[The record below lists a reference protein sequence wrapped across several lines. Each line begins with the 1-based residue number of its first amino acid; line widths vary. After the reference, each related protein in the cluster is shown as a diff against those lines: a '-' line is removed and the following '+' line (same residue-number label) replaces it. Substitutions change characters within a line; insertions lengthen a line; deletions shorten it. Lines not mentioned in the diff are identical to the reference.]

1 MSDSDQPSIPTWV
14 PPGEHARP
22 KPGSPEAQAEHE
34 RAHREGREPWS
45 QPSGSAA
52 GVQPGGTQGRGRS
65 PAQKGQGQAKS
76 APAWPPAAG
85 SGAPLRGAVDRG
97 ADEGDARTGGSA
109 PHGTAAAASGP
120 LTPTPQQRRLRAVV
134 WVIVGVTAAGTMIYG
149 AYLGFVW
156 FLGWTATQIP
166 RSWEV
171 QIGRSAASDILSKAR
186 VCADPRLN
194 RFIAKMAKRLEKG
207 MKKKPYDFHFKVLD
221 RKPVNAF
228 ALPGGYVF
236 IHRGLLKKAESGSE
250 VAGVLAHEIQHVL
263 KRHGMRRV
271 VRSLGFMLAVRII
284 FGDVGGFSDLVA
296 RGAVQLGSLKY
307 DREQEDEADM
317 EGVKL
322 MYRAGIDPRGLPRFF
337 SRLAKKEAKMS
348 DTEKTLLPILST
360 HPPSAER
367 RKRILRYIEKRGLPD
382 KIKRFDTFKEVKNL
396 CTPMQIN
403 DPDKMPSAKRK
414 AEKSPEQ
421 RDAQSA
427 Q

>member
-1 MSDSDQPSIPTWV
+1 
-14 PPGEHARP
+14 
-22 KPGSPEAQAEHE
+22 
-34 RAHREGREPWS
+34 
-45 QPSGSAA
+45 
-52 GVQPGGTQGRGRS
+52 
-65 PAQKGQGQAKS
+65 
-76 APAWPPAAG
+76 
-85 SGAPLRGAVDRG
+85 LRGAVDRG

-120 LTPTPQQRRLRAVV
+120 PTPTPQQRRLRAVV